1 MPATAGPVSSRQGLE
16 RLARVLHG
24 EPVSGDAALGGDPVA
39 SHLAALRALV
49 ADQPAAVSL
58 VDGLSAW
65 LAPKHPVARAR
76 RIRDY
81 QDTPGGE
88 QLPREVLYPPPNYTV
103 AEVAE
108 RLRVSRWW
116 VARRIQDGR
125 IDAYKL
131 GREYRIRQAELDRLE
146 GGSA

>member
-1 MPATAGPVSSRQGLE
+1 MPATAGSVSSRQGLE

-39 SHLAALRALV
+39 SHLAALRARLEH
-49 ADQPAAVSL
+49 DPAGLSL

-65 LAPKHPVARAR
+65 LDPKHPVARAR
-76 RIRDY
+76 RITDY
-81 QDTPGGE
+81 QHADQAEP
-88 QLPREVLYPPPNYTV
+88 LPREVLYPPPNYTV